1 MGERDRKHHK
11 KVDRGD
17 LQQNLS
23 EKFVWAIAYGSCI
36 GWGSFI
42 LPGDW
47 IKQSG
52 PISAAI
58 GITIGALLMIIIG
71 VSYGALVKHF
81 PVSGGAFAFSYLSFG
96 RYVSFFSSWFLTF
109 GYICVVALN
118 ATAFSLLLKFMMPSV
133 LEHGKLYT
141 IAGWDVYIT
150 EIIIATV
157 LLLLFTFITIRG
169 AHVSG
174 SLQYYF
180 CVAMVIVVLLMFFG
194 SFFGSEFS
202 FSNLQPLTN
211 ESKGWFTSIILI
223 VAVAPW
229 AYVGFDNIPQTAE
242 EFDFAPN
249 KTFKLI
255 VYSLLAAAG
264 TYVLMILYTAWL
276 SKSSESLNGN
286 LWLTGAVTQQAF
298 GYIGLFIL
306 AIAIIMGIFTGLNG
320 FLMSSSRLLF
330 SMGRSGIMPGIF
342 SKLHSR
348 YKTPYVAILFLG
360 ALTLIAPWLGRT
372 ALTWIVDM
380 SSTGVSV
387 AYLVTCLSAAKLF
400 SYNKASNTYAPVYK
414 TFAIVGSVFAFI
426 FLGLLLIPGS
436 PAALS
441 LPSYIAL
448 IAWLVLGLIFFI
460 VRYPKLKRIDKDEL
474 SRLIL
479 DTSQERVDEIIE
491 EPGDNDTA
499 ETDRPSNTRDSNSK
513 NQ

>member
-1 MGERDRKHHK
+1 MEKRHHK

-47 IKQSG
+47 ISQSG
-52 PISAAI
+52 SIAAAI

-71 VSYGALVKHF
+71 VSYGVLVKHF

-118 ATAFSLLLKFMMPSV
+118 ATAFSLLLKFMMPGV

-150 EIIIATV
+150 EIIIATA

-169 AHVSG
+169 AQVSG

-180 CVAMVIVVLLMFFG
+180 CIAMVVVVLLMFFG
-194 SFFGSEFS
+194 SFFGSGFS
-202 FSNLQPLTN
+202 LSNLQPLAD
-211 ESKGWFTSIILI
+211 EKKGWFTSIIMI

-264 TYVLMILYTAWL
+264 TYVLMILYTGWL
-276 SKSSESLNGN
+276 SSRGAENSD
-286 LWLTGAVTQQAF
+286 LWVTGAVTQQSF
-298 GYIGLFIL
+298 GYIGLFVL
-306 AIAIIMGIFTGLNG
+306 AVAITMGIFTGLNG

-330 SMGRSGIMPGIF
+330 SMGRSGIMPGVF
-342 SKLHSR
+342 SKIHPR
-348 YKTPYVAILFLG
+348 FKTPYVAILFLG

-387 AYLVTCLSAAKLF
+387 AYLVTCLSATKLF
-400 SYNKASNTYAPVYK
+400 SYNKESNTYAPIYK
-414 TFAIVGSVFAFI
+414 TFAIVGSIFAFI

-441 LPSYIAL
+441 TPSYIAL
-448 IAWLVLGLIFFI
+448 IVWLVLGLAFFV
-460 VRYPKLKRIDKDEL
+460 VRYPKLKNMDKDEL

-479 DTSQERVDEIIE
+479 DTSQQKVDEILD
-491 EPGDNDTA
+491 EP
-499 ETDRPSNTRDSNSK
+499 DSEPTQTK
-513 NQ
+513 A

>member
-1 MGERDRKHHK
+1 MEKRHHK

-47 IKQSG
+47 ISQSG
-52 PISAAI
+52 SIAAAI

-118 ATAFSLLLKFMMPSV
+118 ATAFSLLLKFMMPGV

-150 EIIIATV
+150 EIIIATA

-169 AHVSG
+169 AQVSG

-180 CVAMVIVVLLMFFG
+180 CIAMVVVVLLMFFG
-194 SFFGSEFS
+194 SFFGSGFS
-202 FSNLQPLTN
+202 LSNLQPLA
-211 ESKGWFTSIILI
+211 EEKKGWFTSIIMI

-264 TYVLMILYTAWL
+264 TYVLMILYTGWL
-276 SKSSESLNGN
+276 SSRGAENSD
-286 LWLTGAVTQQAF
+286 LWVTGAVTQQSF
-298 GYIGLFIL
+298 GYIGLFVL
-306 AIAIIMGIFTGLNG
+306 AVAISMGIFTGLNG

-330 SMGRSGIMPGIF
+330 SMGRSGIMPGVF
-342 SKLHSR
+342 SKIHPR
-348 YKTPYVAILFLG
+348 FKTPYVAILFLG

-387 AYLVTCLSAAKLF
+387 AYLVTCLSATKLF
-400 SYNKASNTYAPVYK
+400 SYNKESNTYAPIYK
-414 TFAIVGSVFAFI
+414 TFAIVGSIFAFI

-441 LPSYIAL
+441 TPSYIAL
-448 IAWLVLGLIFFI
+448 IVWLVLGLAFFV
-460 VRYPKLKRIDKDEL
+460 VRYPKLKNMDKDEL

-479 DTSQERVDEIIE
+479 DTSQQKVDEILD
-491 EPGDNDTA
+491 EP
-499 ETDRPSNTRDSNSK
+499 DSEPTQTK
-513 NQ
+513 A

>member
-1 MGERDRKHHK
+1 MEKRHHK

-47 IKQSG
+47 ISQSG
-52 PISAAI
+52 SIAAAI

-118 ATAFSLLLKFMMPSV
+118 ATAFSLLLKFMMPGV

-150 EIIIATV
+150 EIIIATA

-169 AHVSG
+169 AQVSG

-180 CVAMVIVVLLMFFG
+180 CIAMVVVVLLMFFG
-194 SFFGSEFS
+194 SFFGSGFS
-202 FSNLQPLTN
+202 LSNLQPLA
-211 ESKGWFTSIILI
+211 EEKKGWFTSIIMI

-264 TYVLMILYTAWL
+264 TYVLMILYTGWL
-276 SKSSESLNGN
+276 SSRGAENSD
-286 LWLTGAVTQQAF
+286 LWVTGAVTQQSF
-298 GYIGLFIL
+298 GYIGLFVL
-306 AIAIIMGIFTGLNG
+306 AVAITMGIFTGLNG

-330 SMGRSGIMPGIF
+330 SMGRSGIMPGVF
-342 SKLHSR
+342 SKIHPR
-348 YKTPYVAILFLG
+348 FKTPYVAILFLG

-387 AYLVTCLSAAKLF
+387 AYLVTCLSATKLF
-400 SYNKASNTYAPVYK
+400 SYNKESNTYAPIYK
-414 TFAIVGSVFAFI
+414 TFAIVGSIFAFI

-441 LPSYIAL
+441 TPSYIAL
-448 IAWLVLGLIFFI
+448 IVWLVLGLAFFV
-460 VRYPKLKRIDKDEL
+460 VRYPKLKNMDKDEL

-479 DTSQERVDEIIE
+479 DTSQQKVDEILD
-491 EPGDNDTA
+491 EP
-499 ETDRPSNTRDSNSK
+499 DSEPTQTK
-513 NQ
+513 A

>member
-1 MGERDRKHHK
+1 MEKRHHK

-47 IKQSG
+47 ISQSG
-52 PISAAI
+52 SIAAAI

-118 ATAFSLLLKFMMPSV
+118 ATAFSLLLKFMMPGV

-150 EIIIATV
+150 EIIIATA

-169 AHVSG
+169 AQVSG

-180 CVAMVIVVLLMFFG
+180 CIAMVVVVLLMFFG
-194 SFFGSEFS
+194 SFFGSGFS
-202 FSNLQPLTN
+202 LSNLQPLA
-211 ESKGWFTSIILI
+211 EEKKGWFTSIIMI

-264 TYVLMILYTAWL
+264 TYVLMILYTGWL
-276 SKSSESLNGN
+276 SSRGAENSD
-286 LWLTGAVTQQAF
+286 LWVTGAVTQQSF
-298 GYIGLFIL
+298 GYIGLFVL
-306 AIAIIMGIFTGLNG
+306 AVAITMGIFTGLNG

-330 SMGRSGIMPGIF
+330 SMGRSGIMPGVF
-342 SKLHSR
+342 SKIHPR
-348 YKTPYVAILFLG
+348 FKTPYVAILFLG

-387 AYLVTCLSAAKLF
+387 AYLVTCLSATKLF
-400 SYNKASNTYAPVYK
+400 SYNKESNTYAPIYK
-414 TFAIVGSVFAFI
+414 KFAIVGSIFAFI

-441 LPSYIAL
+441 TPSYIAL
-448 IAWLVLGLIFFI
+448 IVWLVLGLAFFV
-460 VRYPKLKRIDKDEL
+460 VRYPKLKNMDKDEL

-479 DTSQERVDEIIE
+479 DTSQQKVDEILD
-491 EPGDNDTA
+491 EP
-499 ETDRPSNTRDSNSK
+499 DSEPTQTK
-513 NQ
+513 A

>member
-1 MGERDRKHHK
+1 MEKRHHK

-36 GWGSFI
+36 GWRSFI

-47 IKQSG
+47 ISQSG
-52 PISAAI
+52 SIAAAI

-71 VSYGALVKHF
+71 VSYGVLVKHF

-118 ATAFSLLLKFMMPSV
+118 ATAFSLLLKFMMPGV

-150 EIIIATV
+150 EIIIATA

-169 AHVSG
+169 AQVSG

-180 CVAMVIVVLLMFFG
+180 CIAMVVVVLLMFFG
-194 SFFGSEFS
+194 SFFGSGFS
-202 FSNLQPLTN
+202 LSNLQPLAD
-211 ESKGWFTSIILI
+211 EKKGWFTSIIMI

-264 TYVLMILYTAWL
+264 TYVLMILYTGWL
-276 SKSSESLNGN
+276 SSRGAENSD
-286 LWLTGAVTQQAF
+286 LWVTGAVTQQSF
-298 GYIGLFIL
+298 GYIGLFVL
-306 AIAIIMGIFTGLNG
+306 AVAITMGIFTGLNG

-330 SMGRSGIMPGIF
+330 SMGRSGIMPGVF
-342 SKLHSR
+342 SKIHPR
-348 YKTPYVAILFLG
+348 FKTPYVAILFLG

-387 AYLVTCLSAAKLF
+387 AYLVTCLSATKLF
-400 SYNKASNTYAPVYK
+400 SYNKESNTYAPIYK
-414 TFAIVGSVFAFI
+414 TFAIVGSIFAFI

-441 LPSYIAL
+441 TPSYIAL
-448 IAWLVLGLIFFI
+448 IVWLVLGLAFFV
-460 VRYPKLKRIDKDEL
+460 VRYPKLKNMDKDEL

-479 DTSQERVDEIIE
+479 DTSQQKVDEILD
-491 EPGDNDTA
+491 EP
-499 ETDRPSNTRDSNSK
+499 DSEPTQTK
-513 NQ
+513 A

>member
-1 MGERDRKHHK
+1 MGKIEKRHHK

-47 IKQSG
+47 ISQSG
-52 PISAAI
+52 SIAAAI

-71 VSYGALVKHF
+71 VSYGVLVKHF

-118 ATAFSLLLKFMMPSV
+118 ATAFSLLLKFMMPGV

-150 EIIIATV
+150 EIIIATA

-169 AHVSG
+169 AQVSG

-180 CVAMVIVVLLMFFG
+180 CIAMVVVVLLMFFG
-194 SFFGSEFS
+194 SFFGSGFS
-202 FSNLQPLTN
+202 LSNLQPLAD
-211 ESKGWFTSIILI
+211 EKKGWFTSIIMI

-264 TYVLMILYTAWL
+264 TYVLMILYTGWL
-276 SKSSESLNGN
+276 SSRGAENSD
-286 LWLTGAVTQQAF
+286 LWVTGAVTQQSF
-298 GYIGLFIL
+298 GYIGLFVL
-306 AIAIIMGIFTGLNG
+306 AVAITMGIFTGLNG

-330 SMGRSGIMPGIF
+330 SMGRSGIMPGVF
-342 SKLHSR
+342 SKIHPR
-348 YKTPYVAILFLG
+348 FKTPYVAILFLG

-387 AYLVTCLSAAKLF
+387 AYLVTCLSATKLF
-400 SYNKASNTYAPVYK
+400 SYNKESNTYAPIYK
-414 TFAIVGSVFAFI
+414 TFAIVGSIFAFI

-441 LPSYIAL
+441 TPSYIAL
-448 IAWLVLGLIFFI
+448 IVWLVLGLAFFV
-460 VRYPKLKRIDKDEL
+460 VRYPKLKNMDKDEL

-479 DTSQERVDEIIE
+479 DTSQQKVDEILD
-491 EPGDNDTA
+491 EP
-499 ETDRPSNTRDSNSK
+499 DSEPTQTK
-513 NQ
+513 A

>member
-1 MGERDRKHHK
+1 MGKIEKRHHK

-47 IKQSG
+47 ISQSG
-52 PISAAI
+52 SIAAAI

-118 ATAFSLLLKFMMPSV
+118 ATAFSLLLKFMMPGV

-150 EIIIATV
+150 EIIIATA

-169 AHVSG
+169 AQVSG

-180 CVAMVIVVLLMFFG
+180 CIAMVVVVLLMFFG
-194 SFFGSEFS
+194 SFFGSGFS
-202 FSNLQPLTN
+202 LSNLQPLA
-211 ESKGWFTSIILI
+211 EEKKGWFTSIIMI

-264 TYVLMILYTAWL
+264 TYVLMILYTGWL
-276 SKSSESLNGN
+276 SSRGTENSD
-286 LWLTGAVTQQAF
+286 LWVTGAVTQQSF
-298 GYIGLFIL
+298 GYIGLFVL
-306 AIAIIMGIFTGLNG
+306 AVAITMGIFTGLNG

-330 SMGRSGIMPGIF
+330 SMGRSGIMPGVF
-342 SKLHSR
+342 SKIHPR
-348 YKTPYVAILFLG
+348 FKTPYVAILFLG

-387 AYLVTCLSAAKLF
+387 AYLVTCLSATKLF
-400 SYNKASNTYAPVYK
+400 SYNKESNTYAPIYK
-414 TFAIVGSVFAFI
+414 TFAIVGSIFAFI

-441 LPSYIAL
+441 TPSYIAL
-448 IAWLVLGLIFFI
+448 IVWLVLGLAFFV
-460 VRYPKLKRIDKDEL
+460 VRYPKLKNMDKDEL

-479 DTSQERVDEIIE
+479 DTSQQKVDEILD
-491 EPGDNDTA
+491 EP
-499 ETDRPSNTRDSNSK
+499 DSEPTQTK
-513 NQ
+513 A

>member
-1 MGERDRKHHK
+1 MGNIEKKHHK

-47 IKQSG
+47 ISQSG
-52 PISAAI
+52 SIAAAI

-118 ATAFSLLLKFMMPSV
+118 ATAFSLLLKFMMPGV

-169 AHVSG
+169 AQVSG
-174 SLQYYF
+174 SLQFYF

-194 SFFGSEFS
+194 SFFGSGFS
-202 FSNLQPLTN
+202 LSNLQPLTD
-211 ESKGWFTSIILI
+211 EKKGWFSSIIMI

-264 TYVLMILYTAWL
+264 TYVIMILYTGWL
-276 SKSSESLNGN
+276 SSKGAQNSD
-286 LWLTGAVTQQAF
+286 LWVTGAVTQQSF
-298 GYIGLFIL
+298 GYIGLFVL

-330 SMGRSGIMPGIF
+330 SMGRSGIMPSVF
-342 SKLHSR
+342 SKIHPR
-348 YKTPYVAILFLG
+348 FKTPYVAILFLG

-380 SSTGVSV
+380 SSTGVSI
-387 AYLVTCLSAAKLF
+387 AYLVTCLSATKLF
-400 SYNKASNTYAPVYK
+400 SFNKESNTYAPVYK
-414 TFAIVGSVFAFI
+414 SFAIVGSIFAFI

-441 LPSYIAL
+441 MPSYIAL
-448 IAWLVLGLIFFI
+448 IVWLILGLAFFI
-460 VRYPKLKRIDKDEL
+460 VRYPKLKNMDKDEL

-479 DTSQERVDEIIE
+479 DTSQQKVDEILD
-491 EPGDNDTA
+491 EPES
-499 ETDRPSNTRDSNSK
+499 ETTQTK
-513 NQ
+513 A

>member
-1 MGERDRKHHK
+1 MGKIEKKHHK

-47 IKQSG
+47 ISQSG
-52 PISAAI
+52 SIAAAI

-118 ATAFSLLLKFMMPSV
+118 ATAFSLLLKFMMPGV

-150 EIIIATV
+150 EIIIATA

-169 AHVSG
+169 AQVSG

-180 CVAMVIVVLLMFFG
+180 CIAMVVVVLLMFFG
-194 SFFGSEFS
+194 SFFGSGFS
-202 FSNLQPLTN
+202 LSNLQPLA
-211 ESKGWFTSIILI
+211 EEKKGWFTSIIMI

-264 TYVLMILYTAWL
+264 TYVLMILYTGWL
-276 SKSSESLNGN
+276 SSHGAENSD
-286 LWLTGAVTQQAF
+286 LWATGAVTQQSF
-298 GYIGLFIL
+298 GYIGLFVL
-306 AIAIIMGIFTGLNG
+306 AVAITMGIFTGLNG

-330 SMGRSGIMPGIF
+330 SMGRSGIMPSVF
-342 SKLHSR
+342 SKIHPR
-348 YKTPYVAILFLG
+348 FKTPYVAILFLG

-387 AYLVTCLSAAKLF
+387 AYLVTCLSATKLF
-400 SYNKASNTYAPVYK
+400 SFNKESNTYAPIYK
-414 TFAIVGSVFAFI
+414 SFAIVGSIFAFI

-441 LPSYIAL
+441 TPSYIAL
-448 IAWLVLGLIFFI
+448 IVWLVLGLAFFV
-460 VRYPKLKRIDKDEL
+460 VRYPKLKNMDKDEL

-479 DTSQERVDEIIE
+479 DTSQQKVDEILD
-491 EPGDNDTA
+491 EP
-499 ETDRPSNTRDSNSK
+499 DSEPTQTK
-513 NQ
+513 A

>member
-1 MGERDRKHHK
+1 MGKIEKRHHK

-47 IKQSG
+47 ISQSG
-52 PISAAI
+52 SIAAAI

-118 ATAFSLLLKFMMPSV
+118 ATAFSLLLKFMMPGV

-150 EIIIATV
+150 EIIIATA

-169 AHVSG
+169 AQVSG

-180 CVAMVIVVLLMFFG
+180 CIAMVVVVLLMFFG
-194 SFFGSEFS
+194 SFFGSGFS
-202 FSNLQPLTN
+202 LSNLQPLA
-211 ESKGWFTSIILI
+211 EEKKGWFTSIIMI

-242 EFDFAPN
+242 EFDFVPN

-264 TYVLMILYTAWL
+264 TYVLMILYTGWL
-276 SKSSESLNGN
+276 SSRGAENSD
-286 LWLTGAVTQQAF
+286 LWVTGAVTQQSF
-298 GYIGLFIL
+298 GYIGLFVL
-306 AIAIIMGIFTGLNG
+306 AVAITMGIFTGLNG

-330 SMGRSGIMPGIF
+330 SMGRSGIMPGVF
-342 SKLHSR
+342 SKIHPR
-348 YKTPYVAILFLG
+348 FKTPYVAILFLG

-387 AYLVTCLSAAKLF
+387 AYLVTCLSATKLF
-400 SYNKASNTYAPVYK
+400 SYNKESNTYAPIYK
-414 TFAIVGSVFAFI
+414 TFAIVGSIFAFI

-441 LPSYIAL
+441 TPSYIAL
-448 IAWLVLGLIFFI
+448 IVWLVLGLAFFV
-460 VRYPKLKRIDKDEL
+460 VRYPKLKNMDKDEL

-479 DTSQERVDEIIE
+479 DTSQQKVDEILD
-491 EPGDNDTA
+491 EP
-499 ETDRPSNTRDSNSK
+499 DSEPTQTK
-513 NQ
+513 A

>member
-1 MGERDRKHHK
+1 MGKIEKRHHK

-47 IKQSG
+47 ISQSG
-52 PISAAI
+52 SIAAAI

-118 ATAFSLLLKFMMPSV
+118 ATAFSLLLKFMMPGV

-150 EIIIATV
+150 EIIIATA

-169 AHVSG
+169 AQVSG

-180 CVAMVIVVLLMFFG
+180 CIAMVVVALLMFFG
-194 SFFGSEFS
+194 SFFGSGFS
-202 FSNLQPLTN
+202 LSNLQPLA
-211 ESKGWFTSIILI
+211 EEKKGWFTSIIMI

-264 TYVLMILYTAWL
+264 TYVLMILYTGWL
-276 SKSSESLNGN
+276 SSRGAENSD
-286 LWLTGAVTQQAF
+286 LWVTGAVTQQSF
-298 GYIGLFIL
+298 GYIGLFVL
-306 AIAIIMGIFTGLNG
+306 AVAITMGIFTGLNG

-330 SMGRSGIMPGIF
+330 SMGRSGIMPGVF
-342 SKLHSR
+342 SKIHPR
-348 YKTPYVAILFLG
+348 FKTPYVAILFLG

-387 AYLVTCLSAAKLF
+387 AYLVTCLSATKLF
-400 SYNKASNTYAPVYK
+400 SYNKESNTYAPIYK
-414 TFAIVGSVFAFI
+414 TFAIVGSIFAFI

-441 LPSYIAL
+441 TPSYIAL
-448 IAWLVLGLIFFI
+448 IVWLVLGLAFFV
-460 VRYPKLKRIDKDEL
+460 VRYPKLKNMDKDEL

-479 DTSQERVDEIIE
+479 DTSQQKVDEILD
-491 EPGDNDTA
+491 EP
-499 ETDRPSNTRDSNSK
+499 DSEPTQTK
-513 NQ
+513 A